1 MVGITLEKKEFE
13 IMKESKKNSYLS
25 FKLNSEVLN
34 EVHQRCTELKK
45 DLSSY
50 MRDLIDKD
58 LKGDMT
64 KKDQPLLTK
73 FSQMVSDNLSKSIA
87 LELHEMS
94 QKIDKSNEFSD
105 ALSCYNFH
113 ALLKLYFYSY
123 IRFENLK
130 PTQKEYQNNADL
142 ASTEK
147 ATEEIAPILKL
158 FESKDSQS
166 LMKIIKG
173 QK

>member
-1 MVGITLEKKEFE
+1 MVGIPLEKKEFD
-13 IMKESKKNSYLS
+13 IMKDSKKNSYLS

-34 EVHQRCTELKK
+34 DVHQRCTELKK

-58 LKGDMT
+58 LNGDMT

-94 QKIDKSNEFSD
+94 QKIDKANDFSD

-113 ALLKLYFYSY
+113 ALLKLYFYSFL
-123 IRFENLK
+123 RFESIK
-130 PTQKEYQNNADL
+130 QTSEDYRGKADQ

-147 ATEEIAPILKL
+147 ATEEIAPFLKL
-158 FESKDSQS
+158 FESKDSQA

>member
-1 MVGITLEKKEFE
+1 
-13 IMKESKKNSYLS
+13 MKDSKKNSYVS
-25 FKLNSEVLN
+25 FKINNEVLKD
-34 EVHQRCTELKK
+34 VHQRCIDLKK

-58 LKGDMT
+58 LDGDMS
-64 KKDQPLLTK
+64 KEDQPLLTK

-87 LELHEMS
+87 LELHELS
-94 QKIDKSNEFSD
+94 QKIDKSNNFSD
-105 ALSCYNFH
+105 ALSCYNLH
-113 ALLKLYFYSY
+113 ALLKMYFYSY
-123 IRFENLK
+123 VRFENLK

-173 QK
+173 HK